1 MSFPASAY
9 PGLLATLLTVQ
20 GVVGFIAWPLLSE
33 VQPFGPDPA
42 AGNFVLLL
50 VPMFVA
56 YAWPL
61 RYQRADDRRLVLDG
75 IVGRRKTPP
84 EAVAALVRAS
94 WSSHSATCD
103 APAAASGLGDAAR
116 TASPPGSL

>member
-1 MSFPASAY
+1 MSFPSAAY
-9 PGLLATLLTVQ
+9 PGLLATTLLVQ
-20 GVVGFIAWPLLSE
+20 GIVGFIAWPLLSE

-42 AGNFVLLL
+42 AGNFALLL

-61 RYQRADDRRLVLDG
+61 RYQRADDRRLLLDG
-75 IVGRRKTPP
+75 IVGRQKTPP

-94 WSSHSATCD
+94 WANSTT
-103 APAAASGLGDAAR
+103 APAAAR
-116 TASPPGSL
+116 TPSPAGSL